1 MFGWVALP
9 LIREFVILS
18 VHEGTGGEKSFR
30 ALDEENGLD
39 AGMKS

>member
-18 VHEGTGGEKSFR
+18 VHEETGDEKFFR

-39 AGMKS
+39 VGMKS